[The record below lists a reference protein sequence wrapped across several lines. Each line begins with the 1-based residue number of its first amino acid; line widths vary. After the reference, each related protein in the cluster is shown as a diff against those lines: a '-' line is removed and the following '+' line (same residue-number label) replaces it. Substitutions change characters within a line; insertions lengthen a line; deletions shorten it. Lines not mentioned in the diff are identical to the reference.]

1 MAPRLLLLA
10 IALAFAFLGACSKPI
25 DPNAPLT
32 PEAKA
37 YTRNLKLSDISMQ
50 GSDSFAGGRLVEILG
65 KIQNAGDRNVRQ
77 IDITCIFYDPYNQIV
92 TRQRLPIVKTGLKP
106 GEEKSFR
113 LPFDTL
119 PESWNQ
125 ALPQVVIAGIAFE

>member
-10 IALAFAFLGACSKPI
+10 LTLLGACNKPV

-37 YTRNLKLSDISMQ
+37 YVRNLKLSEIAMQ
-50 GSDSFAGGRLVEILG
+50 GSESFAGGRLVEILG
-65 KIQNAGDRNVRQ
+65 KIQNAGERPVRQ
-77 IDITCIFYDPYNQIV
+77 IDITCIFYDAYNQVV

-106 GEEKSFR
+106 NEEKNFR

-125 ALPQVVIAGIAFE
+125 ALPQVVIAGITFE

>member
-1 MAPRLLLLA
+1 MAPRLLLLTL
-10 IALAFAFLGACSKPI
+10 ALLAAACTKPV

-37 YTRNLKLSDISMQ
+37 YTRHLKLSDIAMQ
-50 GSDSFAGGRLVEILG
+50 ASDSFAGGRLVEILG
-65 KIQNAGDRNVRQ
+65 KIQNAGDRPVRQ
-77 IDITCIFYDPYNQIV
+77 IDITCIFYDPYNQVV
-92 TRQRLPIVKTGLKP
+92 TRQRLPIVKASLKP
-106 GEEKSFR
+106 GEEKTFR